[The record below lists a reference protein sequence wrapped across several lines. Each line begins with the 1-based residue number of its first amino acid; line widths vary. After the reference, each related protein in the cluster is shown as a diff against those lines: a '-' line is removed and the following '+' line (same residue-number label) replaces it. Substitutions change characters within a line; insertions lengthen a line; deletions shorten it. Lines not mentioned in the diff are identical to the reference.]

1 MKYPIVL
8 HTDNGV
14 HYGVTV
20 PDVAGCF
27 TAGENHDDALDM
39 ANEAIFLH
47 LESLLEEGED
57 IPKAN
62 TITFHKNNPDYDDGI
77 WAIVDVDI
85 TPLLGKSE
93 KINVTLPHL
102 LISKL
107 TVLSQPTQDTNLA
120 QALSLKRQRKYSSW
134 HKKETLGRK
143 VINFKI
149 DN

>member
-1 MKYPIVL
+1 MKYPVVL
-8 HTDNGV
+8 HTDDGV
-14 HYGVTV
+14 NYGVTV

-27 TAGENHDDALDM
+27 TAGKNHDEALDM
-39 ANEAIFLH
+39 AVEAIFLH

-62 TITFHKNNPDYDDGI
+62 TITFHKNNPDYNDGI

-102 LISKL
+102 LISKIDRA
-107 TVLSQPTQDTNLA
+107 VSSNPRYKSRSGFLA
-120 QALSLKRQRKYSSW
+120 EASKKALELA
-134 HKKETLGRK
+134 
-143 VINFKI
+143 
-149 DN
+149 

>member
-1 MKYPIVL
+1 MKYPVVL
-8 HTDNGV
+8 HTDDGV
-14 HYGVTV
+14 NYGVTV

-27 TAGENHDDALDM
+27 TAGKNHDEALDM
-39 ANEAIFLH
+39 AVEAIFLH

-62 TITFHKNNPDYDDGI
+62 TITFHKYNPDYNDGI

-102 LISKL
+102 LISKIDR
-107 TVLSQPTQDTNLA
+107 VVSSNPRYKSRSGFLA
-120 QALSLKRQRKYSSW
+120 EASKKALELA
-134 HKKETLGRK
+134 
-143 VINFKI
+143 
-149 DN
+149 

>member
-8 HTDNGV
+8 HTDDGV

-39 ANEAIFLH
+39 ASEAIFLH

-102 LISKL
+102 LISKIDRAVSTNPRYKSRSGFL
-107 TVLSQPTQDTNLA
+107 AEASKKVLEL
-120 QALSLKRQRKYSSW
+120 
-134 HKKETLGRK
+134 E
-143 VINFKI
+143 
-149 DN
+149 